1 MKGKID
7 HEAREPRVEWVTSA
21 MCPYRDRLEALARQ
35 RFVIAAAAACHFLE
49 ERQYGQLS
57 THLLHMPAPKVLV
70 ADPISQ
76 RGIDELAEGG
86 ALEVVVKTGLPEA
99 DILAIIGDFDAMV
112 VRSQTKVS
120 AAVLE
125 AAKKLRVVGRAG
137 VGVDNVDVDAAT
149 RNGVIVMNTPG
160 GNTVSTA
167 EHAFSL
173 LVSIARNIPQAH
185 ATVKAGRWDRKKF
198 EGVELYNKTLG
209 ILGMGRIGSEIAR
222 RAIAFGMRVLAY
234 DPYLSAAKARTLQ
247 VELIESLDE
256 LVPRADFLTLHMPLT
271 PETKHMLDS
280 RRLAL
285 CKKGVRVVNCAR
297 GGLIDEAA
305 LAEALKSGHV
315 AAAALDVF
323 EVEPPPAD
331 FALRDLDNIVFTPH
345 LGASTAEAQENVGIE
360 IAAAIR
366 AALLEG
372 EIRNAVNMPSI
383 DAKTAAVVRPYL
395 ALGDKLGRFAA
406 QLAPKR
412 NDRVVITYGGK
423 AAEMPTEAITRSI
436 LTGFLKHVG
445 GEEVNSVNCRSMAD
459 SLGLDVREIRS
470 SEQTDFNEWLHVAVY
485 SGEDKISL
493 GGTFFGAKNDP
504 RIVRVNS
511 RPVEVTP
518 SGVVLL
524 LENDDVPGIVGK
536 VGTILGTHG
545 VNIASMSLSR
555 TEAGGRALTLLNL
568 DSAPSEATLAEL
580 LTHPP
585 ITSAKVINL

>member
-1 MKGKID
+1 M
-7 HEAREPRVEWVTSA
+7 S
-21 MCPYRDRLEALARQ
+21 
-35 RFVIAAAAACHFLE
+35 
-49 ERQYGQLS
+49 
-57 THLLHMPAPKVLV
+57 APKVLV
-70 ADPISQ
+70 ADPVSQ
-76 RGIDELAEGG
+76 RGIDELSTGG
-86 ALEVVVKTGLPEA
+86 ALEVVVRTGLPEA
-99 DILAIIGDFDAMV
+99 ELLTIIGEFDAMV

-120 AAVLE
+120 AKVIE
-125 AAKKLRVVGRAG
+125 AAKKLKVVGRAG

-149 RNGVIVMNTPG
+149 KHGVIVMNTPG
-160 GNTVSTA
+160 GNTISTA

-173 LVSIARNIPQAH
+173 LVSIARSIPQAH
-185 ATVKAGRWDRKKF
+185 ATVKAGKWDRKKF

-256 LVPRADFLTLHMPLT
+256 LIPRADFMTLHMPLT
-271 PETKHMLDS
+271 AETKHMLDT
-280 RRLAL
+280 RRLGL
-285 CKKGVRVVNCAR
+285 CKKGVRIVNCAR

-305 LAEALKSGHV
+305 LAEALKSGQV

-323 EVEPPPAD
+323 EVEPPPAE
-331 FALRDLDNIVFTPH
+331 FPLRDLDNIVFTPH

-383 DAKTAAVVRPYL
+383 DAKTAEVVRPYL

-412 NDRVVITYGGK
+412 NDRIVITYGGK
-423 AAEMPTEAITRSI
+423 AADMPTEAISRAI

-459 SLGLDVREIRS
+459 SLGLDVQEIRS
-470 SEQTDFNEWLHVAVY
+470 SEQTDFNEWLHVAVT
-485 SGEDKISL
+485 SGDQRISV

-524 LENDDVPGIVGK
+524 LENNDVPGIVGK
-536 VGTILGTHG
+536 VGTVLGARG

-555 TEAGGRALTLLNL
+555 NEVGGRALTLLNL
-568 DSAPSEATLAEL
+568 DSTPSEDTLQEL
-580 LTHPP
+580 LTNPA
-585 ITSAKVINL
+585 IESAKVINL

>member
-1 MKGKID
+1 M
-7 HEAREPRVEWVTSA
+7 
-21 MCPYRDRLEALARQ
+21 
-35 RFVIAAAAACHFLE
+35 
-49 ERQYGQLS
+49 
-57 THLLHMPAPKVLV
+57 
-70 ADPISQ
+70 
-76 RGIDELAEGG
+76 
-86 ALEVVVKTGLPEA
+86 EVVVKTGLSESE
-99 DILAIIGDFDAMV
+99 ILSLIGDFEAIV
-112 VRSQTKVS
+112 VRSQTKVT
-120 AAVLE
+120 AAVLD
-125 AAKKLRVVGRAG
+125 AAKKLKVVGRAG

-149 RNGVIVMNTPG
+149 RHGVIVMNTPG
-160 GNTVSTA
+160 GNTISTA

-198 EGVELYNKTLG
+198 EGVELYDKTLG

-234 DPYLSAAKARTLQ
+234 DPYLSPAKARTLQ
-247 VELIESLDE
+247 VELIETLDE
-256 LVPRADFLTLHMPLT
+256 LVPKADFLTLHMPLT
-271 PETKHMLDS
+271 AETKHMLDS
-280 RRLAL
+280 RRLGL
-285 CKKGVRVVNCAR
+285 CKKGVRIVNCAR
-297 GGLIDEAA
+297 GGLVDEAA
-305 LAEALKSGHV
+305 LAEALKSGQV

-331 FALRDLDNIVFTPH
+331 FPLREMENIVFTPH

-423 AAEMPTEAITRSI
+423 AADMPTEAITRAI

-445 GEEVNSVNCRSMAD
+445 GEEVNSVNCRSMAS
-459 SLGLDVREIRS
+459 SLGLDVQEIRS

-485 SGEDKISL
+485 SEAQKISL

-555 TEAGGRALTLLNL
+555 NEAGGKALTLLNL
-568 DSAPSEATLAEL
+568 DSTPSENTLCEL
-580 LTHPP
+580 LKHPP